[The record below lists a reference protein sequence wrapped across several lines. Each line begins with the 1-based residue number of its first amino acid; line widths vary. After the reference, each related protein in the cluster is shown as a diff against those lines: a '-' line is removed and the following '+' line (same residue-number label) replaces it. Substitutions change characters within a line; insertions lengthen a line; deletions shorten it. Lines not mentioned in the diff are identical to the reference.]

1 MTHRRNDRLLLAG
14 HRGADGCVSIAEIE
28 YLLATGGVDRIMLAG
43 TALVSVDGLRG
54 YLTRHSSHEALTF
67 GCSRAPMAGETPATW
82 GAAGADRFDGRDSA
96 REQPCDAAFLE
107 STRR

>member
-67 GCSRAPMAGETPATW
+67 GRSRAPMGGETPAAS
-82 GAAGADRFDGRDSA
+82 GAAGADRLNGPDSA

>member
-28 YLLATGGVDRIMLAG
+28 YLISSGGIDHVTLAG
-43 TALVSVDGLRG
+43 TQLVSVDGLRG
-54 YLTRHSSHEALTF
+54 YLSRHSSHEVSIF
-67 GCSRAPMAGETPATW
+67 GRSWAPMAGETPSAS
-82 GAAGADRFDGRDSA
+82 GAAGADRLNGPDSA

>member
-1 MTHRRNDRLLLAG
+1 MPHQRNDRLLLAG

-28 YLLATGGVDRIMLAG
+28 YLIAIGGIDHVMLAG
-43 TALVSVDGLRG
+43 TQLVSVDGLRG
-54 YLTRHSSHEALTF
+54 YLSRHSSHEVSIF
-67 GCSRAPMAGETPATW
+67 GRSWAPMAGETPSAS
-82 GAAGADRFDGRDSA
+82 GAAGADRLNGPDSA